1 MRPPTRH
8 HSTGWHTRGA
18 FTLVEL
24 LAVIA
29 CIALLAGL
37 LLPSLS
43 RARGSAKSAQCTSNL
58 RQLGLAA
65 HMYWDD
71 FGGRAFVERS
81 SYTNGGWRY
90 WFGWLQDGAEGER
103 DFDAQAGALW
113 PYLQGRGV
121 EICPALNRAS
131 SNFKSKARGA
141 AYGYGYNLLVGTRTG
156 DGIRLATVRDPASV
170 AIFADCAQINDFLSP
185 ASPEHP
191 LLEEFYYFETNSV
204 AQTVHF
210 RHSGRALAWFADGH
224 INTAP
229 PSKGSLDTRLPPEL
243 VGLLDAQ
250 LVNPF

>member
-1 MRPPTRH
+1 MRTVDH
-8 HSTGWHTRGA
+8 HSTGTRTRLA

-24 LAVIA
+24 LVVVA

-37 LLPSLS
+37 LLPTLS
-43 RARGSAKSAQCTSNL
+43 RARRSAKSAQCTSNL

-81 SYTNGGWRY
+81 TYTNGGWRY

-121 EICPALNRAS
+121 EICPALNRTS
-131 SNFKSKARGA
+131 VNFKSKARGA

-156 DGIRLATVRDPASV
+156 DGIRLSQARDPATLS
-170 AIFADCAQINDFLSP
+170 IFADCAQINNFLPP
-185 ASPEHP
+185 ATPDQP
-191 LLEEFYYFETNSV
+191 MLEEFYYFETNS
-204 AQTVHF
+204 ALQSVHF
-210 RHSGRALAWFADGH
+210 RHSGRAQAWFADGH
-224 INTAP
+224 ITTSLPA
-229 PSKGSLDTRLPPEL
+229 SGSLDNSLPPEL
-243 VGLLDAQ
+243 VGRLDAQ